1 MAILQFVL
9 MKEHWLNSCMDFYL
23 RGRFET
29 GQMSFIHDRST
40 LTDAADKLNTENNQL
55 IGVVRRYVC
64 NGPLRE

>member
-29 GQMSFIHDRST
+29 GQMSFIHDHSDMV
-40 LTDAADKLNTENNQL
+40 LYDAL
-55 IGVVRRYVC
+55 
-64 NGPLRE
+64 